1 MKRIWQNFQ
10 KEWEVESAD
19 HPLILKLRTVSWHWQ
34 SFEIHN
40 SRSEQPALS
49 EILKC
54 ILLWT
59 ANLFVELESYFP
71 WIKNGK
77 KVKVGNLKKNS
88 SNSDFYRSSETSIA
102 QTVRSDAHPIDA
114 LGQCSQCLVESLTF
128 VALHVH
134 VLFWLFCIL
143 CRLFPL
149 SSLCTWIAFFWFLE
163 SSVSLVTLSSLTNHC
178 RQVFRNDRTLF
189 KRRQSGDVA

>member
-88 SNSDFYRSSETSIA
+88 SNSDFYRSYAMFGNIHCTNSA
-102 QTVRSDAHPIDA
+102 FRRSPY
-114 LGQCSQCLVESLTF
+114 
-128 VALHVH
+128 
-134 VLFWLFCIL
+134 
-143 CRLFPL
+143 R
-149 SSLCTWIAFFWFLE
+149 CTWSMLPVSSGIINFCCFARACIILVILY
-163 SSVSLVTLSSLTNHC
+163 SLPSVSPV
-178 RQVFRNDRTLF
+178 
-189 KRRQSGDVA
+189 